1 MKKKRNFLYF
11 ISGDFAGV
19 GFGSYLAVLIE
30 ALINKYE
37 ETPAWVETAKMTGLI
52 GVILLFISLVVIVFF
67 ELKKAKKNESKV
79 SDEELL
85 EKYKSVKKK

>member
-11 ISGDFAGV
+11 ISGVFAGV

-37 ETPAWVETAKMTGLI
+37 ETPAWVETAKITGLI